1 MNPYLQ
7 AAAFNLSF
15 ESQVFFNR
23 FEQTITA
30 SQFEARFLIER
41 DRRLA
46 YLKRPLRGIEQS
58 IKALKSYS
66 VAGEFA
72 ADVESLRHSF
82 ASLPDRIVTLFL
94 PEKLEGSEWQEL
106 TAYRESIEF
115 FMDASR
121 HYGIFSDGNATD
133 DNAGIEQE
141 SDDSP
146 EFRKELELLNSKFRN
161 AAYAKLQ
168 EYPTALECLEQSLPD
183 GLRPF
188 FLFGKRLAELPG
200 RITRKHLEER
210 PTDIDLFR
218 FVRNSLQPELD
229 RLHDECRRLLPQIGE
244 QFLIDDESLESS
256 LIEYGEAIQR
266 RLIVPRS
273 IADDWYRGLPNGVSI
288 YGKDIILKAQQ
299 RAIILALCRA
309 STPLKYS
316 DFFEAWPAW
325 RDGEHEGRLRT
336 CLSNLRTIIR
346 TQFDLDKTVDP
357 IPDEGTGKKG
367 EWPLNKRAVVT
378 ATLRHLSHSSASQ

>member
-46 YLKRPLRGIEQS
+46 YLKRPLRGIERS
-58 IKALKSYS
+58 IEALKSYT

-94 PEKLEGSEWQEL
+94 PENIEGSEWQEL
-106 TAYRESIEF
+106 AAFRESIEF

-121 HYGIFSDGNATD
+121 HYGNATD
-133 DNAGIEQE
+133 GNAGIEQE

-188 FLFGKRLAELPG
+188 FLFGKRLAELPDQ
-200 RITRKHLEER
+200 ITRKHLEER

-229 RLHDECRRLLPQIGE
+229 KLHDECRRLLPQIGE
-244 QFLIDDESLESS
+244 QFLIDDESLEGS
-256 LIEYGEAIQR
+256 LIEYAEVIQK
-266 RLIVPRS
+266 RLIVPRP
-273 IADDWYRGLPNGVSI
+273 IADNWYYSLSDGVSI
-288 YGKDIILKAQQ
+288 YGKDIILKAQE

-325 RDGEHEGRLRT
+325 REGEHNGRLRT

-346 TQFDLDKTVDP
+346 TQFDLDETVDP
-357 IPDEGTGKKG
+357 IPGKGKGKKG
-367 EWPLNKRAVVT
+367 EWKLERSLLKPE
-378 ATLRHLSHSSASQ
+378 AS